1 MQAPPQIGTA
11 NIKSDMNL
19 QLAEKFLELVQ
30 KLKIPV
36 VTAWNSNDEL
46 AFDSPY
52 FVGMPGTLGTR
63 SGNFAVQNCDLLLS
77 LGCRLNLRM
86 IGYNHFDFAKKA
98 YKILVDIDKN
108 ELIKPTIKPDMT
120 IHSDVK
126 KLLQLC
132 NSIEYIPNENH
143 DKWRKW
149 CKDLLKKYPAAL
161 PEYFNGGDAIINPYV
176 FIDRLFDALNERYVN
191 MIEVGIVDPTKVTRS
206 ALQNSSSIA
215 SVFLTTEAAVAEIP
229 EKDDANA
236 AVGGSMPGM
245 M

>member
-1 MQAPPQIGTA
+1 M
-11 NIKSDMNL
+11 
-19 QLAEKFLELVQ
+19 VQ

-126 KLLQLC
+126 SYYNC
-132 NSIEYIPNENH
+132 
-143 DKWRKW
+143 
-149 CKDLLKKYPAAL
+149 AT
-161 PEYFNGGDAIINPYV
+161 
-176 FIDRLFDALNERYVN
+176 ALNIFRMKI
-191 MIEVGIVDPTKVTRS
+191 MISGENGVKIC
-206 ALQNSSSIA
+206 
-215 SVFLTTEAAVAEIP
+215 
-229 EKDDANA
+229 
-236 AVGGSMPGM
+236 
-245 M
+245 